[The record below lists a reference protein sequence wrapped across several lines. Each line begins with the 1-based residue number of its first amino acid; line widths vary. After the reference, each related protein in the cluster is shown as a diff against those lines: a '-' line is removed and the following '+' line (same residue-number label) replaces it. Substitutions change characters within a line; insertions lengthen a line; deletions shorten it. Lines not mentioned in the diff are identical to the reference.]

1 MEFRRFQTV
10 LPRSAYQE
18 SAHDDAAAADA
29 AATAAIIVAIS
40 NSKPSY
46 LSNHNIYSGVTVAS
60 GAPFHAAA
68 VAAAVAVAR
77 APLRTRVGSC
87 EHGACIGEKNS
98 NNYRKKACVAAKSSE
113 CLTTVRR
120 EESRSGPTRRTR
132 ERTRLKKI
140 LA

>member
-1 MEFRRFQTV
+1 MKVRRFQTV

-40 NSKPSY
+40 NSKHSY
-46 LSNHNIYSGVTVAS
+46 MSNHNIYSGVTVAS

-77 APLRTRVGSC
+77 GEPLRTRVGSC
-87 EHGACIGEKNS
+87 EHGACIGENLS
-98 NNYRKKACVAAKSSE
+98 NN
-113 CLTTVRR
+113 
-120 EESRSGPTRRTR
+120 
-132 ERTRLKKI
+132 
-140 LA
+140 